1 MEAEMASNVPHQWSL
16 DHRWRRPTV
25 RLARVD
31 EEFQGILKRDF
42 ALIESLRSFALVKQA
57 SDRRIIDP
65 AGTSHAKKKANVFR
79 QIRVTKM
86 SPQMSNLM
94 IYGSTESQ
102 ISAEKQRFFGNF
114 SFFGLSRR

>member
-1 MEAEMASNVPHQWSL
+1 MVVFKAPH
-16 DHRWRRPTV
+16 RPFKRRTGF
-25 RLARVD
+25 
-31 EEFQGILKRDF
+31 EGILTIQRLKKTAKNLNYHNDCVIIL
-42 ALIESLRSFALVKQA
+42 ALKNILALVKQA
-57 SDRRIIDP
+57 SDRRITDP

-94 IYGSTESQ
+94 IYGSTEPQ